1 MASCQAP
8 VIWEFEFIEPL
19 KLNTI
24 QVCLMVDENE
34 HWPQYDS
41 SFQLVSPISTRP
53 QA

>member
-19 KLNTI
+19 KLNT
-24 QVCLMVDENE
+24 LMVDENE